1 MRGSGLLPTEPACN
15 AFVSALAMAGE
26 SGDAELVMWEMARAG
41 RVVDDITRRALVEEL
56 WRAGKR
62 EDADRLAREMEEKGI
77 VNARELRELLN
88 SIRDDDDGDE
98 NLDVDDSRRSTW

>member
-1 MRGSGLLPTEPACN
+1 VHELSAQGRTRNARELFDEMRGSGLLPTEPACN

-26 SGDAELVMWEMARAG
+26 SGDAERVM

-77 VNARELRELLN
+77 VNAREL
-88 SIRDDDDGDE
+88 
-98 NLDVDDSRRSTW
+98 

>member
-1 MRGSGLLPTEPACN
+1 
-15 AFVSALAMAGE
+15 
-26 SGDAELVMWEMARAG
+26 MWEMARAG

-77 VNARELRELLN
+77 VNAREL
-88 SIRDDDDGDE
+88 
-98 NLDVDDSRRSTW
+98 

>member
-1 MRGSGLLPTEPACN
+1 
-15 AFVSALAMAGE
+15 MAGE
-26 SGDAELVMWEMARAG
+26 SGDAERVMWEMARAG

-62 EDADRLAREMEEKGI
+62 EDADRLAKEMEEKGI
-77 VNARELRELLN
+77 VNACELRELLN

-98 NLDVDDSRRSTW
+98 NLDVDDRRRSTL

>member
-1 MRGSGLLPTEPACN
+1 MREKGLLPTEPACN

-26 SGDAELVMWEMARAG
+26 AEDAERVMWEMARAG

-56 WRAGKR
+56 WRAGKQ

-77 VNARELRELLN
+77 VSARELRALLN
-88 SIRDDDDGDE
+88 YIHDDDGDE
-98 NLDVDDSRRSTW
+98 NSDVDGRGRSTW